1 MSEDF
6 LLREKTYLREHQ
18 AELIEKYYDRQYLV
32 IKGEQVYGACE
43 TYDQAVTEGVRKLGR
58 GPFLVRSVYHPEDP
72 EPVHIPALSL
82 GILFGLEPSRDPEAK
97 ARTEKIVRRLARAG
111 LRQQAQ

>member
-6 LLREKTYLREHQ
+6 LLKEKIYLKEHQ
-18 AELIEKYYDRQYLV
+18 KKLIEKYRDRQYLV

-43 TYDQAVTEGVRKLGR
+43 TYNQAVTEGVRKLGR

-72 EPVHIPALSL
+72 KPVNIPALSL
-82 GILFGLEPSRDPEAK
+82 GILFGVNP
-97 ARTEKIVRRLARAG
+97 
-111 LRQQAQ
+111 